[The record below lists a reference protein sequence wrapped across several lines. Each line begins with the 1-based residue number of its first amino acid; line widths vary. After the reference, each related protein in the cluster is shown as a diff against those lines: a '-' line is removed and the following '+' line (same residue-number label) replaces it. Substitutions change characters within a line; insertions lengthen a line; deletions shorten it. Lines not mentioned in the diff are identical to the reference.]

1 MLKLVVAQTW
11 EAVAHPWKPMVP
23 SGSKVGDRGEV
34 GGGGREEQIS
44 SLPWQVCSGKLGKN
58 IWQGVFVGY
67 TTSQS
72 LPSLPQCQR
81 QLPN

>member
-1 MLKLVVAQTW
+1 MVAQTW

-44 SLPWQVCSGKLGKN
+44 SLLWQVCSGKLRKN
-58 IWQGVFVGY
+58 
-67 TTSQS
+67 S
-72 LPSLPQCQR
+72 LAGGLCGAHNITKPPLPPSMPKAAS
-81 QLPN
+81 